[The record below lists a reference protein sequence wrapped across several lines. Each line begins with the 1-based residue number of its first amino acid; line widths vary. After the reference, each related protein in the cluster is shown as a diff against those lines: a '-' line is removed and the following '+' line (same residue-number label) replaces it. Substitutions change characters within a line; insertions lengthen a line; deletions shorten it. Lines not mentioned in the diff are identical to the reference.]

1 MIYFYCILHLHCQFV
16 GHICKIFLQHVKVV
30 ASVFENFIT
39 IRSKTNGVY
48 RLQSGVPFGVL
59 SSVRS
64 GVRSG
69 VRCPLRKWPVTF
81 FEDTG
86 HRTLGEKS
94 DLCQGGY
101 SITLFWTRMKTA
113 VTFILKIKNDFIFK
127 RFKKN
132 SQRVIIKKILKNFLH
147 AILQIKFWKKKWG
160 IWLLVEIGKK
170 NSRFAEVRE
179 GIPSDIPSYFRFFI
193 ISTIVSFFSTFV
205 WFNFQLYLPK

>member
-81 FEDTG
+81 FEDTR
-86 HRTLGEKS
+86 HRTLGAKS
-94 DLCQGGY
+94 DLCQGVLYNPG
-101 SITLFWTRMKTA
+101 TKLALHQF
-113 VTFILKIKNDFIFK
+113 
-127 RFKKN
+127 
-132 SQRVIIKKILKNFLH
+132 QRSNNLPSIKKWMTFKNLNSLKSSMKLSFSFGLNEIL
-147 AILQIKFWKKKWG
+147 
-160 IWLLVEIGKK
+160 
-170 NSRFAEVRE
+170 
-179 GIPSDIPSYFRFFI
+179 
-193 ISTIVSFFSTFV
+193 
-205 WFNFQLYLPK
+205 